1 MNLLSE
7 YILQEIEIRIIHP
20 LLEKSYDSSLNWI
33 SKIQSELYQNIPDRK
48 RISYGRFHT
57 IKVLSRHIF
66 SRLIDLNAPAFDIST
81 KLFEKSSDYIS
92 RGVALGVLSFCG
104 LDNFEHVLPYF
115 ETAATADHWET
126 REFAASFFSKL
137 IKKYPEEAQKYFLK
151 LVKSDNPNLR
161 RFASE
166 SLRPVG
172 ENRWLY
178 DNPDYTLSILK
189 HLFRESAPYPRTS
202 VGNNLSDL
210 ARRHTEMVYDLVKQ
224 FVDSGNRHS
233 YWIAYRACRNLVKQE
248 PIRVMDILKVD
259 EYKYK
264 QRVHRRCDYQ
274 RN

>member
-1 MNLLSE
+1 MNLLNE
-7 YILQEIEIRIIHP
+7 FILQEIEKKIIHP
-20 LLEKSYDSSLNWI
+20 LLEKSYVSSLNWI
-33 SKIQSELYQNIPDRK
+33 SNIQSELYQNIPDRK
-48 RISYGRFHT
+48 RISYGRFYT

-66 SRLIDLNAPAFDIST
+66 TRLIDLKAPAFDISA
-81 KLFEKSSDYIS
+81 KIFEESSDYIT

-104 LDNFEHVLPYF
+104 LENFECVLPYF

-126 REFAASFFSKL
+126 RESAASFFSKL
-137 IKKYPEEAQKYFLK
+137 IKKYPEKAQQYFLR

-166 SLRPVG
+166 SLRPVS
-172 ENRWLY
+172 ENRCLY
-178 DNPDYTLSILK
+178 NNPDYTLSVLK

-210 ARRHTEMVYDLVKQ
+210 ARRYPEMVYDLVKEL
-224 FVDSGNRHS
+224 VDSGNKHS

-264 QRVHRRCDYQ
+264 QRGHRRCDYQ